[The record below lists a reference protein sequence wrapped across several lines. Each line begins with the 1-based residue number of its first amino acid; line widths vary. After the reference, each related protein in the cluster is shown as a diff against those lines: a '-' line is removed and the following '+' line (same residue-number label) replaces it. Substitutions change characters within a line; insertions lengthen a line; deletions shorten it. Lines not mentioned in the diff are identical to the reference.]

1 MIITLHWDVKKFMKG
16 MSASEKGSKMARLHV
31 LVYLM
36 ACANQRCRCWPSIPR
51 MADET
56 GISAS
61 TINEAKEWL
70 ITHKALAIVPFD
82 KREGKERAISHRQN
96 VYQLTGVVEIEGKL
110 WSYMLMNDEIK
121 AAIEEELKDLNF
133 DVNVNSERLES
144 DRSNSAKEVSTNS
157 SQGSTNKNLSVAN
170 NATGGDSNLDTGS
183 KESPMQQTAQ
193 TNHKDPSPPLAPA
206 PLPRKPRQR
215 DPIFDAVA
223 EHIFGVTDPAIR
235 LTMQPDETPNDKKQR
250 KTTNTLVG
258 VIKSWLKREIDY
270 IPYGKS
276 SKQVGYIGEGEIKP
290 EHIAKFAA
298 WYRRKNPNASMVTD
312 GEKFVNQWRK
322 YASEVNAKQQPRPAS
337 PAQPAVTYTQAQIE
351 QRQRDLRAAKQG
363 MNAHG

>member
-1 MIITLHWDVKKFMKG
+1 VIITLHWDIKKFMKG

-70 ITHKALAIVPFD
+70 IEHKALAIVPFE

-144 DRSNSAKEVSTNS
+144 NRSNSAKEVSTSS
-157 SQGSTNKNLSVAN
+157 SQGDTNKNLSASQN
-170 NATGGDSNLDTGS
+170 DAD
-183 KESPMQQTAQ
+183 A
-193 TNHKDPSPPLAPA
+193 AP
-206 PLPRKPRQR
+206 KKTSSPRQSK
-215 DPIFDAVA
+215 DNPIFDLIAEKSFNVPKGTKNHPAMSRVAKISHWLQNTGKVTGLSPIEHAATLEQVTAFYQWYAGKYKVQAPKDAVKFA
-223 EHIFGVTDPAIR
+223 EHWCEYLLGDAGQYRTER
-235 LTMQPDETPNDKKQR
+235 LFT
-250 KTTNTLVG
+250 
-258 VIKSWLKREIDY
+258 
-270 IPYGKS
+270 
-276 SKQVGYIGEGEIKP
+276 
-290 EHIAKFAA
+290 
-298 WYRRKNPNASMVTD
+298 
-312 GEKFVNQWRK
+312 
-322 YASEVNAKQQPRPAS
+322 
-337 PAQPAVTYTQAQIE
+337 
-351 QRQRDLRAAKQG
+351 
-363 MNAHG
+363 